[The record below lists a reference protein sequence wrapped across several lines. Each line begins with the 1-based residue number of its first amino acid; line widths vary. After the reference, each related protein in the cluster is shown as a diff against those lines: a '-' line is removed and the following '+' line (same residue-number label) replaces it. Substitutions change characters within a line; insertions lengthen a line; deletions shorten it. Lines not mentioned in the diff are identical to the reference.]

1 MIGFHSSRSYNAR
14 HDPGSWGQS
23 AISSGCNPTYVLRN
37 YLIHITIQRT
47 IVISLHHTLL
57 RVLGPNRVGA
67 RFEFFRFRVAL
78 GVS

>member
-1 MIGFHSSRSYNAR
+1 
-14 HDPGSWGQS
+14 
-23 AISSGCNPTYVLRN
+23 VLRN